1 MKILVVSDT
10 HGNVNL
16 VLQNIVNM
24 EKSDMLFHLGDYV
37 DDAEKISKLFG
48 IPTITV
54 RGNGDMQR
62 KDYKYEELV
71 EIQGKK
77 IFLTHGHKYNVKQG
91 LNNLYYRALELNADI
106 VLFGHTHVPMVEEID
121 GLIIMNPGSPTY
133 PRGIIRKNTIGVLTI
148 DQIVEGKIIEIK

>member
-24 EKSDMLFHLGDYV
+24 EKFDMLFHLGDYV